1 MERCVYFV
9 VSQTGTCFS
18 RLLQLFNRAEYN
30 HVSLSLDD
38 SLDRLYSFGRQC
50 LYFPLAAGFV
60 REQPHYGIYCQYS
73 DTRCAVYRVPVRAR
87 EFWNLHQSIRQ
98 FEQQEWRFR
107 YNFAGLLAIQAGIPL
122 HRRRH
127 FVCSQFVAY
136 VLEQSGLHLFD
147 KDYSLVRPQDFM
159 RIPHAELV
167 YQGPLNA
174 YQHPGHAPAPLY
186 SSSWDRMYVM

>member
-107 YNFAGLLAIQAGIPL
+107 YNFAGLLAIQAGI
-122 HRRRH
+122 
-127 FVCSQFVAY
+127 
-136 VLEQSGLHLFD
+136 HLFD

-174 YQHPGHAPAPLY
+174 YPRPGHAPAPLY

>member
-60 REQPHYGIYCQYS
+60 REQPHYGIYCQSTGCRYGRANS
-73 DTRCAVYRVPVRAR
+73 GICTRASASLSSRNGGSATTSPACSRFRQVSPSTAAGILSVHSLSPMCWNKAACTFLTRTIHSSVRR
-87 EFWNLHQSIRQ
+87 ISCGSPMQSWSIR
-98 FEQQEWRFR
+98 
-107 YNFAGLLAIQAGIPL
+107 
-122 HRRRH
+122 
-127 FVCSQFVAY
+127 
-136 VLEQSGLHLFD
+136 
-147 KDYSLVRPQDFM
+147 
-159 RIPHAELV
+159 
-167 YQGPLNA
+167 
-174 YQHPGHAPAPLY
+174 
-186 SSSWDRMYVM
+186 DR